1 MRELMTEIALV
12 ICSSTLGAGLGF
24 LFAEAFMV
32 VEPSIAPGL
41 FTGDQ
46 GTLIHETSMATGMLM
61 GAIYALVKIEG

>member
-12 ICSSTLGAGLGF
+12 ICFSALGAGLGF
-24 LFAEAFMV
+24 LFADVLMIV
-32 VEPSIAPGL
+32 GHSIAPGL